1 MKLFCNICELLTLE
15 KASKKEGRNITTND
29 LSVIKNGAI
38 LEENGKIKKI
48 GFEQDIL
55 TYIEKNNLKPEI
67 EDCED
72 MVVLPGFVDC
82 HTHPVFNCNRFWE
95 FEKRIEG
102 ATYLEISKSGGG
114 INSAIKGTRE
124 TSKELLKES
133 ARKYFEAML
142 RQGTTTVEAKSG
154 YGLSTKSEIKM
165 LEAIKDLN
173 EELPINL
180 YSTFLG
186 AHAFP
191 PEYKDN
197 NEGYVELIIK
207 EMLPQIKD
215 LNLADFCDV
224 FCDKGFFT
232 NKQTEKIVTVAKDM
246 GFKITLHV
254 DFHFPYLIY
263 F

>member
-142 RQGTTTVEAKSG
+142 RQGTTTVEAKSVKFIDQG
-154 YGLSTKSEIKM
+154 GDNTLIFFIDEKGFCKYQKFMMEVNFAKNTVDTLTKNYKYLDNLTWLDKRNDKDYLIKM
-165 LEAIKDLN
+165 QNNDYYFTVV
-173 EELPINL
+173 
-180 YSTFLG
+180 YSL
-186 AHAFP
+186 
-191 PEYKDN
+191 
-197 NEGYVELIIK
+197 K
-207 EMLPQIKD
+207 ED
-215 LNLADFCDV
+215 
-224 FCDKGFFT
+224 
-232 NKQTEKIVTVAKDM
+232 
-246 GFKITLHV
+246 
-254 DFHFPYLIY
+254 
-263 F
+263 